1 MLNFCFNLISFL
13 DLAIFSLAVLSL
25 LVILIFYFYFFIRL
39 YFYKNK
45 ESTFNK
51 PVSIIICAKN
61 EIENLKKK
69 LPSILKQNYFNFEV
83 IVVNDQS
90 TDDTALFLDELSKK
104 YKHLKIVDI
113 DNFVTNRE
121 GKKFALTLGIKTA
134 KYEYLLL
141 TDADCFPVSKNW
153 VKKMSSNFN
162 NANIILGYG
171 SYEKK
176 KSFLNKMI
184 RFDTFNVAQ
193 QYLSFAL
200 AGETYMGVGRNLAYK
215 KSLFFKNKG
224 VASHMHI
231 PSGDDD
237 LFIQE
242 IANENTIAIEVSKD
256 SHTQSAVIQ
265 NWRDWIY
272 QKRRHLSTA
281 PLYRNK
287 LKVLLGIYPFAQLL
301 FFLSIILLC
310 IFQIDIYYIIILLF
324 IKLTISYLINYR
336 LMKVLNIFDL
346 YLFHPFYEI
355 LHLFIQGNFVLLN
368 LFKKPKKWSR

>member
-224 VASHMHI
+224 FASHMHI